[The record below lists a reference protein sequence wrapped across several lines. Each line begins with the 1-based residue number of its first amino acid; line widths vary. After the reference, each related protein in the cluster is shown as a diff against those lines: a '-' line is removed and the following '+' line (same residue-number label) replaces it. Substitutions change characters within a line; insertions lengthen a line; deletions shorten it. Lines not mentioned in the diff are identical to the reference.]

1 VPFVRFAGAH
11 PYPDAERADAERE
24 MFLLSGGAAIQNL
37 LLGLH
42 ARSVASCWISSTL
55 FCQEETRAVL
65 GVDDAWHAL
74 GTVACG
80 RMPESG
86 ASRPRPP
93 VDLDAFL
100 RWS

>member
-1 VPFVRFAGAH
+1 
-11 PYPDAERADAERE
+11 
-24 MFLLSGGAAIQNL
+24 
-37 LLGLH
+37 
-42 ARSVASCWISSTL
+42 VASCWISSTL

-65 GVDDAWHAL
+65 GVGDEWHAL

-80 RMPESG
+80 PMPKGG

-93 VDLDAFL
+93 VDLDDFL